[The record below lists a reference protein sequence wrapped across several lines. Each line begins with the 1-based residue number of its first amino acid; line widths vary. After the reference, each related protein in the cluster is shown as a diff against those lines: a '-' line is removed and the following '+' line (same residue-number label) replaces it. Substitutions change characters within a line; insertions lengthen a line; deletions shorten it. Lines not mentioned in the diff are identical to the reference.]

1 MPQHD
6 LLLTQNVAASG
17 VEFTERYVN
26 IPKGALLTGRDVAT
40 GAPLVLAPGTNG
52 HQLVRDD
59 AELTGLKWQA
69 IDAGHTQ
76 NTDTGTTSQTF
87 QLQSGSSGVK
97 LKNNTG
103 VFEARNAADNAYA
116 DMQAKDATFA
126 KVTVSAAPSAGTD
139 LTNKTYVD
147 GLLAANDAMI
157 FKGTLGTGGTYTT
170 LPLTHGVGW
179 TLRVITAGTYA
190 GQVCEVGDLMIT
202 LVARAGSGNTNAD
215 WTVVQTNVDGAVTGP
230 AGAISTEEIAVF
242 NSNNR
247 AIKGS
252 GVLMSALATTAFVAN
267 SYVAKAAFS
276 EHTILAGNNVGAIGP
291 VTLLANQLI
300 GRLNSDNI
308 SNLTAANVRTI
319 INVADGATNNTKCT
333 GAEINTGTDDAKFA
347 TAKAIADSNMVKGPG
362 TITADRIALF
372 NGTTGKLL
380 KQATVGISDL
390 ARWVTA
396 PATKTSIG
404 TQGDIAIDTAKNFF
418 YVCTQTGGEGVAAW
432 KRSALA
438 TNW

>member
-6 LLLTQNVAASG
+6 LLLTQNVAEAG

-69 IDAGHTQ
+69 IDAGHSQ

-97 LKNNTG
+97 LKNNSGT
-103 VFEARNAADNAYA
+103 FETRNAADNAYA
-116 DMQAKDATFA
+116 DVKGKNATFD

-157 FKGTLGTGGTYTT
+157 FWGTIGVGGKYTVAAFNALTTYTR
-170 LPLTHGVGW
+170 GW
-179 TLRVITAGTYA
+179 TLRVIDEGPVTIKGKP
-190 GQVCEVGDLMIT
+190 CEQGDLVMVLET
-202 LVARAGSGNTNAD
+202 RTGSGNLD
-215 WTVVQTNVDGAVTGP
+215 SDFTVAQANIDGAVTGP
-230 AGAISTEEIAVF
+230 AGAIADEQIAVF
-242 NSNNR
+242 NNHNR
-247 AIKGS
+247 SIKGS
-252 GVLMSALATTAFVAN
+252 GTLLSELATTAMLNSYLPKAQYSEHSIVYAN
-267 SYVAKAAFS
+267 STGVISTLVIGDNKFVGRKATGEISAMSAS
-276 EHTILAGNNVGAIGP
+276 ESRTIL
-291 VTLLANQLI
+291 
-300 GRLNSDNI
+300 
-308 SNLTAANVRTI
+308 
-319 INVADGATNNTKCT
+319 NVAYGATANTKCT
-333 GAEINTGTDDAKFA
+333 GAEINTGTDDVKFA

-362 TITADRIALF
+362 TITADRIVLF
-372 NGTTGKLL
+372 NGTSGKLV
-380 KQATVGISDL
+380 KQASVGISDL
-390 ARWVTA
+390 LQWVSA
-396 PATKTSIG
+396 PASKTATG
-404 TQGDIAIDTAKNFF
+404 VAGQAAYDGNFF
-418 YVCTQTGGEGVAAW
+418 YVCTATNTW
-432 KRSALA
+432 KRSAIA